1 VSISNKSLFLVEE
14 AARNAGK
21 TAREAFLNSSMK
33 KRYKSPKDLVTD
45 IDEKVERMLI
55 EDLSKIDPVPFLSEE
70 FNPEKEINEPLWIVD
85 PIDGT
90 TNFASGIAPFCISI
104 GHWNGEC
111 VDLGVCYLPITD
123 EMFTASLG
131 NGAFLNGKPIS
142 VDSESDPMKT
152 IAATGFADIT
162 HNCKKTTLNVFNSI
176 IMKTRAVRRL
186 GSAATDLVYTAC
198 GKFSFFY
205 EAGLSPWDVAAGS
218 LIVKEA
224 GGIVSDFSGGEN
236 YMEGKTIIAS
246 NPKIYGFIKNEIDRN
261 YSEKQTEME
270 EKNG

>member
-1 VSISNKSLFLVEE
+1 LNRSLILVED
-14 AARNAGK
+14 AARAAGK
-21 TAREAFLNSSMK
+21 IAREAFLNSSMK
-33 KRYKSPKDLVTD
+33 KRYKTEKDLVTD
-45 IDEKVERMLI
+45 IDEKIEKMLI
-55 EDLSKIDPVPFLSEE
+55 EELSKIDPVPFLSEE

-90 TNFASGIAPFCISI
+90 TNFSSGITPFCISI
-104 GHWNGEC
+104 GHWNGNC
-111 VDLGVCYLPITD
+111 VDMGVCYLPITD

-131 NGAFLNGKPIS
+131 NGAFLNGEPIS
-142 VDSESDPMKT
+142 VDSESDPIK
-152 IAATGFADIT
+152 IVAATGFADIT
-162 HNCKKTTLNVFNSI
+162 HNNDKTTLDVFNSI
-176 IMKTRAVRRL
+176 ILKTRAIRRL

-224 GGIVSDFSGGEN
+224 GGVVTDFFGKNN

-246 NPKIYGFIKNEIDRN
+246 NPNIYSFIKDEINRN
-261 YSEKQTEME
+261 YSEKQTKLE

>member
-1 VSISNKSLFLVEE
+1 MSISNRSLFLVED

-21 TAREAFLNSSMK
+21 TALDAFLNSSMK

-45 IDEKVERMLI
+45 VDEKVEKILI
-55 EDLSKIDPVPFLSEE
+55 GDLEKIDPVPFLSEE
-70 FNPEKEINEPLWIVD
+70 FNPGTEMDKPVWIVD

-104 GHWNGEC
+104 GHWNGKQ
-111 VDLGVCYLPITD
+111 VDMGVCYLPVTD
-123 EMFTASLG
+123 EMFTAALG
-131 NGAFLNGKPIS
+131 KGAFLNGEKIN
-142 VDSESDPMKT
+142 VDSESDPIKT
-152 IAATGFADIT
+152 VAATGFADIT
-162 HNCKKTTLNVFNSI
+162 HNNKKNTLNVFNSLI
-176 IMKTRAVRRL
+176 LKTRALRRL

-224 GGIVSDFSGGEN
+224 GGIVTDFNGGDN
-236 YMEGKTIIAS
+236 YIKGKTIIAS
-246 NPKIYGFIKNEIDRN
+246 NPDIYSFIKNEIDCN
-261 YSEKQTEME
+261 YPDKQTEME